1 MLQLRHERV
10 RRGWN
15 QTQLAARA
23 GLHTQQI
30 SAFENEVLRPYPSQL
45 ARLARA
51 LDIPVDEA
59 DRLLDRVEGVNR
71 DG

>member
-1 MLQLRHERV
+1 MTIVRLRRERKK
-10 RRGWN
+10 RGWT

-51 LDIPVDEA
+51 LDMPVDEA
-59 DRLLDRVEGVNR
+59 DRLLDRVEGG
-71 DG
+71 D